1 MRRVSILLG
10 TLLMVSL
17 LLAACGGEQ
26 TSTSVPNTDVPPIT
40 AESTMTDEA
49 TATADGGETT
59 MTPGVPVTGENDL
72 SRISNLLDFDVWNQN
87 GEQIGEVEDMVLDVD
102 NTNIAYV
109 VIETGGFLD
118 IGDKTVLIPWNS
130 LDLQTQ
136 AEGAEETAFFL
147 NVDPEMLNNA
157 PDVDLQSMLPERG
170 ESVNDWDAD
179 IRNFWEGGVMPE
191 ATAEATQAGDATAEA
206 TGEATE
212 APEMTATT
220 DAGAGTGA
228 GTGTGQNAQQLQG
241 VMLAT
246 ELIGSTITIGNQGR
260 MGVGPGE
267 ATAMPGAT
275 TDPGLATAEPGATSD
290 AGLATTEP
298 GATVNPEAT
307 PTINGGTGAGTGTGT
322 QGPTDATIED
332 VIVDPDTGDIL
343 FFVLNALFD
352 DGERLVPVPLST
364 LRWDTTNQSLI
375 MMSNDNALQNAPF
388 FQADQWPNT
397 ATEGWDAEFDTFWQ
411 NNGGTGTSDGTINIA
426 TATP

>member
-1 MRRVSILLG
+1 
-10 TLLMVSL
+10 
-17 LLAACGGEQ
+17 
-26 TSTSVPNTDVPPIT
+26 
-40 AESTMTDEA
+40 
-49 TATADGGETT
+49 
-59 MTPGVPVTGENDL
+59 
-72 SRISNLLDFDVWNQN
+72 
-87 GEQIGEVEDMVLDVD
+87 
-102 NTNIAYV
+102 
-109 VIETGGFLD
+109 
-118 IGDKTVLIPWNS
+118 
-130 LDLQTQ
+130 
-136 AEGAEETAFFL
+136 
-147 NVDPEMLNNA
+147 
-157 PDVDLQSMLPERG
+157 
-170 ESVNDWDAD
+170 
-179 IRNFWEGGVMPE
+179 MPE